1 MPAVGTNQLTALAR
15 HYILPQVT
23 DNAYL
28 KNNAL
33 LYRMIRGNKRMLQ
46 GGTQIEVP
54 MMYRRFGGGSGTYR
68 GYELLNTVPQDTIK
82 NSFVEWKQ
90 HYASFAVDGLTL
102 IRADSP
108 LAIANHLNIQSQQMF
123 MEMAENLAVGIYSN
137 GITDPKDIDGLRAIV
152 EDGNTYAGFNR
163 AVETW
168 FQAKLDSAT
177 TTLTLSKMHGLFSD
191 ATIGA
196 THPTIWFGNGV
207 NYNRLYALMVNPTA
221 GYQVQYTREP
231 GGSDEL
237 LAQAG
242 FTNLMMEN
250 VPFVRDDQALDPD
263 IYALNENFFAL
274 VVSPRADFVLKEFK
288 EPHNQDAYISTLV
301 WAGNMICMNARA
313 QARFDA
319 LNA

>member
-1 MPAVGTNQLTALAR
+1 MAAVGQDQLTSLAR

-33 LYRMIRGNKRMLQ
+33 LYRLIRSGKRMVQ

-54 MMYRRFGGGSGTYR
+54 MMYRRFQGGGTYR
-68 GYELLNTVPQDTIK
+68 GYDLLNTVPQDTIK
-82 NSFVEWKQ
+82 NGYVDWKQ

-108 LAIANHLNIQSQQMF
+108 LAIANHLNIQGQQMF
-123 MEMAENLAVGIYSN
+123 MEIGENLAAGIYSN

-152 EDGNTYAGFNR
+152 EDGNTYAGINR
-163 AVETW
+163 AVDTW
-168 FQAKLDSAT
+168 FQATMDSGAAA
-177 TTLTLSKMHGLFSD
+177 LTLARMRGLFGN
-191 ATIGA
+191 ATLGG

-207 NYNRLYALMVNPTA
+207 NYNRLYALMTSTT
-221 GYQVQYTREP
+221 GYGVQFNREP
-231 GGSDEL
+231 GGHDEV

-242 FTNLMMEN
+242 FTNLIFEN
-250 VPFVRDDQALDPD
+250 VPFVRDDNASDAD
-263 IYALNENFFAL
+263 IYALNENFLSL
-274 VVSPRADFVLKEFK
+274 VVSPRADFYLMDFQK
-288 EPHNQDAYISTLV
+288 PHNQDAYISTLV
-301 WAGNMICMNARA
+301 WAGNMICMNAKT

-319 LNA
+319 LTG